1 MPGRP
6 SSFAVGSMRQRCTI
20 KTPTETLDSAGQPV
34 VTWSTFLENEPCQF
48 VPTGG
53 TESMRGRQYTDCTR
67 AVFRVRYRAGYSPLQ
82 KITYNGTDYGIT
94 YVNDVDGLRRYIE
107 LVCTS

>member
-1 MPGRP
+1 LTQQANQ
-6 SSFAVGSMRQRCTI
+6 S
-20 KTPTETLDSAGQPV
+20 
-34 VTWSTFLENEPCQF
+34 
-48 VPTGG
+48 
-53 TESMRGRQYTDCTR
+53 R

>member
-1 MPGRP
+1 
-6 SSFAVGSMRQRCTI
+6 
-20 KTPTETLDSAGQPV
+20 
-34 VTWSTFLENEPCQF
+34 
-48 VPTGG
+48 
-53 TESMRGRQYTDCTR
+53 MRGRQYTDGTR